1 MSTLENCLIS
11 TYWLWFS
18 TRVQMKKKTGDTPS
32 ATLIKKRLCKWGS
45 RFVYASSHLDTVG
58 YPGLKFKNDVIM
70 LSSLLFQ
77 NKAVLYY
84 FKSSGNKNCA
94 VYK

>member
-1 MSTLENCLIS
+1 M
-11 TYWLWFS
+11 
-18 TRVQMKKKTGDTPS
+18 
-32 ATLIKKRLCKWGS
+32 
-45 RFVYASSHLDTVG
+45 YASSHLDTVG

-84 FKSSGNKNCA
+84 FKFSKSKARGIRIVRCINKRLLQKTLYFKQEFTQFQKLTASGN
-94 VYK
+94 VRYVLM